1 MTKSK
6 KIILAI
12 AVLLCILLAFI
23 GGQAYAKYITEIKGN
38 GIAEVATW
46 SFKVNDQKEH
56 IQEIKLAS
64 TYNNETL
71 VNNKIA
77 PGTSG
82 NFNIIVDAT
91 GSEVGIK
98 YNIVFSDEAN
108 KPTNLKF
115 IYEDQE
121 YDSIQELENNLSG
134 VINANEENK
143 TKTLNIGWKWD
154 YETGQEEEE
163 IAANDLIDTKDA
175 EKLQN
180 YTFKVSVTGTQVEP
194 QAWKT
199 K

>member
-121 YDSIQELENNLSG
+121 YDSIQDLENNLSG

-194 QAWKT
+194 QA
-199 K
+199 

>member
-194 QAWKT
+194 QA
-199 K
+199 

>member
-194 QAWKT
+194 QE
-199 K
+199 

>member
-91 GSEVGIK
+91 GSEVGIR

-121 YDSIQELENNLSG
+121 YDSIQDLENNLSG

-194 QAWKT
+194 QE
-199 K
+199 

>member
-121 YDSIQELENNLSG
+121 YNSIQDLENNLSG

-194 QAWKT
+194 QA
-199 K
+199 

>member
-23 GGQAYAKYITEIKGN
+23 GGQAYAKYITEIKWK
-38 GIAEVATW
+38 GISEVATW
-46 SFKVNDQKEH
+46 CFKVNDQKEH

-194 QAWKT
+194 QA
-199 K
+199 

>member
-91 GSEVGIK
+91 GSEVGIR

-194 QAWKT
+194 QA
-199 K
+199 

>member
-121 YDSIQELENNLSG
+121 YNSIQELENNLSG

-194 QAWKT
+194 QA
-199 K
+199 

>member
-1 MTKSK
+1 MCLTKSK

-194 QAWKT
+194 QA
-199 K
+199 

>member
-91 GSEVGIK
+91 GSEVGIR

-194 QAWKT
+194 QV
-199 K
+199 

>member
-121 YDSIQELENNLSG
+121 YDSIQDLENNLSG

-194 QAWKT
+194 QE
-199 K
+199 

>member
-91 GSEVGIK
+91 GSEVGIR

-121 YDSIQELENNLSG
+121 YDSIQDLENNLSG

-194 QAWKT
+194 QA
-199 K
+199 